1 MESTHQD
8 FVAINN
14 APQIDVTLTTTVSG
28 ILTKDGTAYYVPG
41 MPLILDKMAKETL
54 DDYTDEQFYADLKK
68 SKKALDRMARQAERE
83 YKRGK
88 TREFPV
94 GGKD

>member
-14 APQIDVTLTTTVSG
+14 APQIDVTLTTTASG
-28 ILTKDGTAYYVPG
+28 LLTTDGTVYYP
-41 MPLILDKMAKETL
+41 PDWKPTLDKMAKETL
-54 DDYTDEQFYADLKK
+54 DDYTDEQFYADLRK
-68 SKKALDRMARQAERE
+68 SKRALDRMARQAERE